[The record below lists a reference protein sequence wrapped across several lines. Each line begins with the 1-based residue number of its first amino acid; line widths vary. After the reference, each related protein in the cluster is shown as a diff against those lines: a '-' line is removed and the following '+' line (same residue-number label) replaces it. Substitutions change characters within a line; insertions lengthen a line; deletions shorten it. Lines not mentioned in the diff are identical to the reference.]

1 MKILAMD
8 LSSGRGSIA
17 WSGGAGE
24 VFDVAFANDRKHSGQ
39 FFENLQETLQR
50 FGTPELIV
58 VGLGPGSYAGTRIA
72 IAAAS
77 GLAAATGAHVCGLS
91 SARAFGTDV
100 TEYSVVGDAR
110 RQSFF
115 FAHVVAREC
124 MEGPLLYTRDELL
137 TRIRGVRSRCLRPS
151 RSPMRRRLFFRIHR
165 RGCWRRL
172 RAKRR
177 RRWPRSRSSRSTCE
191 SRTLRIRN
199 PRVEE
204 RPGMNNTDPAAV
216 GQRSASTRCDITRRP
231 RESSPG
237 LRLRCSR

>member
-39 FFENLQETLQR
+39 FFENLQGTLQR

-91 SARAFGTDV
+91 SVRAFGTNV

-137 TRIRGVRSRCLRPS
+137 TRIRGSAQPVFASEQIADAPEAVLSYPSARVLAEIARVAPETLATQPLEPIYLREPHITYPKSPASRNVQ
-151 RSPMRRRLFFRIHR
+151 
-165 RGCWRRL
+165 
-172 RAKRR
+172 A
-177 RRWPRSRSSRSTCE
+177 
-191 SRTLRIRN
+191 
-199 PRVEE
+199 
-204 RPGMNNTDPAAV
+204 
-216 GQRSASTRCDITRRP
+216 
-231 RESSPG
+231 
-237 LRLRCSR
+237 